1 MTSRVDRILAAHPE
15 SDAADVSIILIHY
28 YRLEWTLPGATLWDV
43 RNTLE
48 HITQGLVDAP
58 DGTIEI
64 FADAIKKG
72 EL

>member
-1 MTSRVDRILAAHPE
+1 MTARVDRILAAHPHSCS
-15 SDAADVSIILIHY
+15 SDISIILIHY
-28 YRLEWTLPGATLWDV
+28 YRLEWTLPGATLGEV
-43 RNTLE
+43 QNTLE

-58 DGTIEI
+58 NGTIEI